1 MPRLS
6 TLLLPLFLLATLA
19 ACDQKPTR
27 EEKIVANL
35 PLQEAYDHNIGRMAS
50 LLAMTHPQ
58 LTEEQ
63 IKDVLRKH
71 LTVDDQ
77 RKDLF
82 KLYSE
87 KNFSDTEFD
96 TIVAATHDPQKARE
110 LGKSEEGKQLS
121 EKLTG
126 LMRESA
132 RDPKTQALAEERMQQ
147 VEDELAN
154 LAPAQTPQPE
164 NQ

>member
-6 TLLLPLFLLATLA
+6 ALLLPLLLLATLA

-27 EEKIVANL
+27 EEKILANL

-58 LTEEQ
+58 LSEEQ

-87 KNFSDTEFD
+87 KNFSDAEFD
-96 TIVAATHDPQKARE
+96 TIVAATQDPQKARQ
-110 LGKSEEGKQLS
+110 LGQSEAGKQLS

-132 RDPKTQALAEERMQQ
+132 RNPEVQALAEERMQQ
-147 VEDELAN
+147 VEDELAT
-154 LAPAQTPQPE
+154 LATAPTPQGE
-164 NQ
+164 